1 MTLLL
6 IGLTL
11 WAGVHLFP
19 SLLPQVRDGLI
30 KRIGDGP
37 YQGLFALLILTGV
50 VLIVFGW
57 RGTVPTQVYA
67 PPAGLRHAAMLL
79 VVIGFILMAA
89 ASFPRTR
96 VKRLIRHPQLTGVLL
111 WALAHLLANGDSR
124 SLLLFSVMAIWT
136 VTSMLLINR
145 RDGDWVKPET
155 TMAWYGE
162 LLVVVTG
169 VGVAVLILRFHYHI
183 AGVALIGG

>member
-1 MTLLL
+1 
-6 IGLTL
+6 
-11 WAGVHLFP
+11 
-19 SLLPQVRDGLI
+19 
-30 KRIGDGP
+30 
-37 YQGLFALLILTGV
+37 ILTGV
-50 VLIVFGW
+50 ILIVFFFFC
-57 RGTVPTQVYA
+57 TVPTQVYV
-67 PPAGLRHAAMLL
+67 PPAGLRHVAMLL

>member
-67 PPAGLRHAAMLL
+67 PPAGLRHAAML
-79 VVIGFILMAA
+79 
-89 ASFPRTR
+89 
-96 VKRLIRHPQLTGVLL
+96 
-111 WALAHLLANGDSR
+111 
-124 SLLLFSVMAIWT
+124 
-136 VTSMLLINR
+136 
-145 RDGDWVKPET
+145 
-155 TMAWYGE
+155 
-162 LLVVVTG
+162 
-169 VGVAVLILRFHYHI
+169 
-183 AGVALIGG
+183 

>member
-11 WAGVHLFP
+11 WVGVHLFP
-19 SLLPQVRDGLI
+19 SSLPQVRDALI
-30 KRIGDGP
+30 KQIGLGP
-37 YQGLFALLILTGV
+37 YQGLFALLIITGV
-50 VLIVFGW
+50 ILIVFGW
-57 RGTVPTQVYA
+57 RATLPTQVYV
-67 PPAGLRHAAMLL
+67 PQAGLRHAAMLL
-79 VVIGFILMAA
+79 VVVGFVLMAA

-124 SLLLFSVMAIWT
+124 SLLLFSVIAIWT
-136 VTSMLLINR
+136 VISMLLINR

-155 TMAWYGE
+155 TMVWYGE
-162 LLVVVTG
+162 LLVVAAG
-169 VGVAVLILRFHYHI
+169 VGIALLLMRFHYYL
-183 AGVALIGG
+183 AGVSLI

>member
-19 SLLPQVRDGLI
+19 SLLPQVRDDLI

-136 VTSMLLINR
+136 VVSMLLINR
-145 RDGDWVKPET
+145 RDGAWVKPET

-162 LLVVVTG
+162 LLVVVVG
-169 VGVAVLILRFHYHI
+169 VGIAALVVRFHVYL
-183 AGVALIGG
+183 AGVPLIGG

>member
-1 MTLLL
+1 MMLLL

-11 WAGVHLFP
+11 WVGVHLFP
-19 SLLPQVRDGLI
+19 SLFPQVRNALI
-30 KRIGDGP
+30 KRIGDTP
-37 YQGLFALLILTGV
+37 YQGLFALLIATAV
-50 VLIVFGW
+50 MLIVFGW
-57 RGTVPTQVYA
+57 RSTLPTQVYV

-79 VVIGFILMAA
+79 VVLGFVLMAA

-124 SLLLFSVMAIWT
+124 SLLLFSAIAIWT
-136 VTSMLLINR
+136 VISMLLINR
-145 RDGDWVKPET
+145 RDGDWIKPET

-162 LLVVVTG
+162 LLVVIVG
-169 VGVAVLILRFHYHI
+169 VGVAVLVVRYHYYI
-183 AGVALIGG
+183 AGGSLIGG